1 MSADAGRLLAELD
14 ENWRAMG
21 KGQEAGVLRACAM
34 TLIVIVREGEDGQ
47 ALGSVLAEIMHEHP
61 NRTIVLR
68 VGTCADPLA
77 DARGSKADAGGRSA
91 CADPLATARGSKAD
105 AGGVEARTA
114 IQCWMPFGGRRQI
127 CCEQIEISAS
137 RESLGA
143 VPPVLFGLMVADLPV
158 AVWSKDLELASL
170 NELRP
175 VLKLA
180 GKVMVD
186 SAGSEDLRSAARGLR
201 ALSGGPWRL
210 ADLTWARVTRWR
222 DMIARALEGVAVQG
236 RATVTY
242 AGPGEPAAARY
253 VAAWLESSVGVEVRV
268 ACEDAMAP
276 EPGTGRI
283 KSVSLGG
290 LTMRRVAP
298 TTIRIERGA
307 VQSTAVFPLWDDA
320 TVLREELGVF
330 GRDEQFERALA
341 RFLEPA

>member
-34 TLIVIVREGEDGQ
+34 TLIVIVREDEDAQ
-47 ALGSVLAEIMHEHP
+47 TLGATLAEIMHEHP

-68 VGTCADPLA
+68 VGES
-77 DARGSKADAGGRSA
+77 GE
-91 CADPLATARGSKAD
+91 
-105 AGGVEARTA
+105 VEARTA
-114 IQCWMPFGGRRQI
+114 IQCWMPFGGRRQV
-127 CCEQIEISAS
+127 CCEQIEIRAS
-137 RESLGA
+137 RGSLA
-143 VPPVLFGLMVADLPV
+143 AAPPVLFGLMVADLPV
-158 AVWSKDLELASL
+158 AVWCKDLELASL
-170 NELRP
+170 HELRP

-186 SAGSEDLRSAARGLR
+186 SARSEDLRSAARGLR
-201 ALSGGPWRL
+201 ALSGGPWRM

-222 DMIARALEGVAVQG
+222 DMIARALEGEVVAG
-236 RATVTY
+236 KATVTY

-253 VAAWLESSVGVEVRV
+253 VAAWLESSAGMEVKV
-268 ACEDAMAP
+268 VCEDASLP

-298 TTIRIERGA
+298 TTIRIERGG

-320 TVLREELGVF
+320 KVLREELGVF